1 MATTAPRAPS
11 GDGRQVGELLRAWR
25 RRRSLSQLELA
36 LDAAVSSRHVSFL
49 ETGRARPSR
58 EMLLRLAEHL
68 DVPLRERN
76 ALLLAAGYA
85 PVYGERPMQTAE
97 MEPVRSALDRFLR
110 AHEPYP
116 AVVIDRR
123 HDLVA
128 ANDATQLLL
137 DGVDQKLLEAP
148 ANVLRLSLH
157 PDGMAPRIANLAEWS
172 AHLLTRLRREA
183 ALTADAELERL
194 HDELAAYPGVVA
206 EVPHDALPG
215 DEVVLPLRLLGG
227 AAGTSGGAPELS
239 FFGTIST

>member
-1 MATTAPRAPS
+1 MASTATRAPS

-68 DVPLRERN
+68 EVPLRERN

-85 PVYGERPMQTAE
+85 PVYGERPLQDAD

-116 AVVIDRR
+116 AIVIDR
-123 HDLVA
+123 HHTLLA
-128 ANDATQLLL
+128 SNDATQALL
-137 DGVDQKLLEAP
+137 DGVAPRLLEPP
-148 ANVLRLSLH
+148 ANALRVSLH
-157 PDGMAPRIANLAEWS
+157 PEGMAPRI
-172 AHLLTRLRREA
+172 
-183 ALTADAELERL
+183 
-194 HDELAAYPGVVA
+194 V
-206 EVPHDALPG
+206 
-215 DEVVLPLRLLGG
+215 
-227 AAGTSGGAPELS
+227 
-239 FFGTIST
+239 